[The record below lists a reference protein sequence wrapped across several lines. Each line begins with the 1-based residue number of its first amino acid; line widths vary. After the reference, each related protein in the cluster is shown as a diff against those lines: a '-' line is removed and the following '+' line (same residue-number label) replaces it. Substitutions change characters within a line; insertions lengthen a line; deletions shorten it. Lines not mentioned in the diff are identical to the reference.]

1 MVVVDDL
8 IDSLMQVALGK
19 VQQAFGFGQF
29 SFQVRDYLFAG
40 FNFALA
46 GNDLSL
52 GWFDTVVGSES
63 AAGLNRGL
71 PAFQFRPGVLATLL
85 FDWPERPKLATPA
98 VGDNAPEPCGRRQT
112 VRGLRR

>member
-40 FNFALA
+40 FNFTLA
-46 GNDLSL
+46 GNDLI
-52 GWFDTVVGSES
+52 
-63 AAGLNRGL
+63 
-71 PAFQFRPGVLATLL
+71 
-85 FDWPERPKLATPA
+85 
-98 VGDNAPEPCGRRQT
+98 GRRRPRHRHWYTYRCVKSVLDNDLDRHPKQKVDADRKSLT
-112 VRGLRR
+112 SL